1 MENVF
6 SRVVIKDTRNN
17 VLVVQDRDCI
27 WNFPGS
33 KKEVNEAP
41 VECTIREIQE
51 EIGIL
56 VHELIEIFQGD
67 FQFGDKNWRGHFYLA
82 STVSGIPTI
91 MEPEKIKGIK
101 FIRSHSEA
109 DFPNINKLI
118 ANSSLIQ
125 EKQTKWITLPPLQ

>member
-1 MENVF
+1 
-6 SRVVIKDTRNN
+6 
-17 VLVVQDRDCI
+17 
-27 WNFPGS
+27 
-33 KKEVNEAP
+33 
-41 VECTIREIQE
+41 
-51 EIGIL
+51 
-56 VHELIEIFQGD
+56 
-67 FQFGDKNWRGHFYLA
+67 
-82 STVSGIPTI
+82 